1 LIQKIFVKLYKRR
14 LGKLINFLK
23 NGIGNIYA
31 TEPKA
36 YYAEYPAPYQQRRYL
51 VLGALATLFVTA
63 LVVVSL
69 AVS

>member
-1 LIQKIFVKLYKRR
+1 MYTTQLD
-14 LGKLINFLK
+14 

-31 TEPKA
+31 AEPQT

-51 VLGALATLFVTA
+51 IQGAIATLFVTT
-63 LVVVSL
+63 LVLVSL